1 MRRTLLLPVLLLL
14 VAMPARADDKP
25 PTEAKT
31 VEQVAEQV
39 RKSVV
44 VITVPGRDG
53 KRGGLGTGFVVGE
66 GLVATNLHVVGE
78 GRAVTVEL
86 ADGKRHEA
94 TAVHAFDRNLDL
106 AIVRIDA
113 KGLPALPLADS
124 AAVKDGQQ
132 VVAMGNPHGLKHS
145 VVAGVVSSRRDVE
158 GRPMLQVAIPVEP
171 GNSGGP
177 LVDMQ
182 GRVVGIMTAKSAVTD
197 NLGFAVAANALK
209 PLLKKPNPVT
219 MAAWLTIGALDVDDW
234 KPMLGSRW
242 RQRAGR
248 IIAETPGSGFGG
260 RSYCLSL
267 VEVPKLPFEVAV
279 TVKLDDEAGAAGLI
293 FHDDG
298 SGRHYGF
305 YPSGGGLRLTRFDG
319 PDVFTW
325 QILVQKQSPHY
336 RSGEWNTIKV
346 RLDKDG
352 IHCYVNDHLIIESD
366 DAVRTE
372 GRVGLAKF
380 RDTRAEFKQ
389 FQVGKKLTSSA
400 VSSEVAAR
408 VRKALDA
415 LGPEAKVGPETLRK
429 LGGEGSAGLAALRTR
444 AKQLEDE
451 AARLRKLVSAVH
463 QQGVQDELVKVLSA
477 KDGKI
482 DLLHAA
488 LLIAKLDNDELN
500 VEVYR
505 RDVDRMAKKVASRLP
520 KDADEKAKLAAL
532 NKYLF
537 EERGFH
543 GSRGDYYNKANSY
556 LNEVLDDREGLPI
569 TLSVVYIELGRRL
582 GLKVE
587 GVGLPGHFVVRHVP
601 KKGEPQLI
609 DVYEG
614 GKALSRDTAAK
625 KVEDITGRKLEDQHL
640 AAVAPRDIIVRMLN
654 NLLNLAQRDRDLDGT
669 LRYLDTIIVAAPED
683 SGRERGLRALTRYQ
697 GGDREGALKDL
708 DWVLEKMPEGI
719 DLDVVRN
726 LRQRMSGPGR

>member
-1 MRRTLLLPVLLLL
+1 MLT
-14 VAMPARADDKP
+14 RADDKP
-25 PTEAKT
+25 SSQAKT

-53 KRGGLGTGFVVGE
+53 MRGGLGTGFVVGE

-86 ADGKRHEA
+86 ADDKRHEA
-94 TAVHAFDRNLDL
+94 TAIHAFDRNLDL

-113 KGLPALPLADS
+113 KGLPVLSLADS
-124 AAVKDGQQ
+124 AAVKDGQP
-132 VVAMGNPHGLKHS
+132 VVAIGNPHGLKHS
-145 VVAGVVSSRRDVE
+145 VVAGVVSGRREVE
-158 GRPMLQVAIPVEP
+158 GRSMLQVAIPVER

-182 GRVVGIMTAKSAVTD
+182 GHVVGVITAKSVVTD
-197 NLGFAVAANALK
+197 NLGFAVAVNALK
-209 PLLKKPNPVT
+209 PLLKRPNPVL
-219 MAAWLTIGALDVDDW
+219 MSAWRTIGALDADDW

-248 IIAETPGSGFGG
+248 VIAETPGSGFGG

-267 VEVPKLPFEVAV
+267 VEVPKLPYEVAV

-298 SGRHYGF
+298 AGRHYGF

-319 PDVFTW
+319 TDVFSW
-325 QILVQKQSPHY
+325 KILEQKKSEHY
-336 RSGEWNTIKV
+336 RPGEWNTIKV

-352 IHCYVNDHLIIESD
+352 IHCYVNDQLVIESD
-366 DAVRTE
+366 DVVRTE

-389 FQVGKKLTSSA
+389 FQVAKTIASSA
-400 VSSEVAAR
+400 VSGEVTAR

-415 LGPEAKVGPETLRK
+415 LGPEVKAGPEALRK
-429 LGGEGSAGLAALRTR
+429 LGGEGNAGLAALRAR
-444 AKQLEDE
+444 VKQLEDE
-451 AARLRKLVSAVH
+451 AARVRKLVSAVH
-463 QQGVQDELVKVLSA
+463 QQRVQDELVKVLSA
-477 KDGKI
+477 KEGKV

-488 LLIAKLDNDELN
+488 LLIARLDNDELDID
-500 VEVYR
+500 VYR
-505 RDVDRMAKKVASRLP
+505 REVDRMAHKIAGRLA
-520 KDADEKAKLAAL
+520 KDGDDKAKLVAL

-543 GSRGDYYNKANSY
+543 GSRGDYYNRANSY

-582 GLKVE
+582 GLKIE
-587 GVGLPGHFVVRHVP
+587 GVGLPGHFIVRHVP

-614 GKALSRDTAAK
+614 GKPLSRAEAAK
-625 KVEDITGRKLEDQHL
+625 KVETFPGRKFEDQHL
-640 AAVAPRDIIVRMLN
+640 APVAPRDIVVRMLN
-654 NLLNLAQRDRDLDGT
+654 NLLNLVQDDPSPEGR
-669 LRYLDTIIVAAPED
+669 LRYLDTIIAVAPED
-683 SGRERGLRALTRYQ
+683 SGREHGMRAVSRYQ
-697 GGDREGALKDL
+697 SGDREGALKDL

-719 DLDVVRN
+719 NLDVVREM
-726 LRQRMSGPGR
+726 RRRMSGPGG